1 MPEAPE
7 LFLLREYLAER
18 IVGKMII
25 AAEELRPLVV
35 RNMLDG
41 RFVDE
46 ITGRSILDVTRK
58 GKLITLVLSGDVSMV
73 VSPML
78 TGELR
83 LQQNTERVLKS
94 TIVSMDLGDDSEL
107 RYIDPKRMGQIYLLP
122 KERVSEIARIEDQ
135 GPDIFDEPLDFAQFQ
150 EDVKPFRGEI
160 KGVLT
165 RGRLVSGIGNAY
177 ADEVLWDAGIYPF
190 KKVGRVSDDEM
201 AALHSSLYSVPAAAV
216 NELRSIFE
224 KGDKGPRK
232 ERGFLSVHGKSGDP
246 PQMRHQDQL
255 GQSEAER
262 DEFLPLLPT
271 WNDVRLRI
279 PNGEL
284 RVLI

>member
-18 IVGKMII
+18 IVGKTIV

-35 RNMLDG
+35 RNMLEG
-41 RFVDE
+41 KFVDE
-46 ITGRSILDVTRK
+46 INGRSILDVMRK
-58 GKLITLVLSGDVSMV
+58 GKLITLALSGDVSMV

-83 LQQNTERVLKS
+83 LQQSSERVLKS

-150 EDVKPFRGEI
+150 EGVKPFRGEV

-165 RGRLVSGIGNAY
+165 RWRLVSGIGNAY
-177 ADEVLWDAGIYPF
+177 ADEILWDAGIYPL
-190 KKVGRVSDDEM
+190 KKVGRVSGDEM

-224 KGDKGPRK
+224 RGDKGPRK

-246 PQMRHQDQL
+246 CPKC
-255 GQSEAER
+255 GTKISS
-262 DEFLPLLPT
+262 
-271 WNDVRLRI
+271 VRARRRETNFCRSCQ
-279 PNGEL
+279 PGTMFG
-284 RVLI
+284 